1 MSNQEKAGELFEDNS
16 TIGKLFYLLKDGKSH
31 TMASLQKAAEKGGA
45 KLSGRL
51 NVLRKRGKRTGLYE
65 LTKEKDSYQLTFTK
79 GTPKPSKA
87 APPKAAKKAP
97 AKASKKSPAKKKAPS
112 KAKPKAAKR
121 KPSQP
126 EPASDAVEEAEE
138 ILE

>member
-16 TIGKLFYLLKDGKSH
+16 TIGKLFFLLKDGKSH

-87 APPKAAKKAP
+87 APPKASTTKT
-97 AKASKKSPAKKKAPS
+97 SKKSPAKKKPPS
-112 KAKPKAAKR
+112 KGKPKAAKK

-126 EPASDAVEEAEE
+126 EPASDVAEEGDE